1 MDACSVHWARGGV
14 MLWLEVTAAAS
25 VVPSTR
31 GATRSA
37 MRRGDGGWGE
47 GEWRGGGLAVVR
59 GGTGRR
65 RSGCGRRQILEDR
78 GSDGGVTGEVK
89 TRASKP
95 ALL

>member
-37 MRRGDGGWGE
+37 MQRGDGGGGRVERWGP
-47 GEWRGGGLAVVR
+47 GGGAGRHRPAAKWLWAPPDFGR
-59 GGTGRR
+59 QGQRR
-65 RSGCGRRQILEDR
+65 RGDRRSEDP
-78 GSDGGVTGEVK
+78 GK
-89 TRASKP
+89 
-95 ALL
+95 

>member
-37 MRRGDGGWGE
+37 MRRGDGG
-47 GEWRGGGLAVVR
+47 
-59 GGTGRR
+59 GRA
-65 RSGCGRRQILEDR
+65 S
-78 GSDGGVTGEVK
+78 GEVGAWRWCGEAQAGGEVVVGAARFWK
-89 TRASKP
+89 TGA
-95 ALL
+95 ATEG